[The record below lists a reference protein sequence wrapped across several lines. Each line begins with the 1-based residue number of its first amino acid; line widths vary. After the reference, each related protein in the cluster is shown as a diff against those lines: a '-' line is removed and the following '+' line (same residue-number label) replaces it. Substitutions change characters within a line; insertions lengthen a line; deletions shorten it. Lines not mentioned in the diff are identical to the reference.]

1 MTAPKK
7 RALVEALEAL
17 TNFASRT
24 LVAMPLRHKETK
36 NIRDQIATA
45 RALVEAYRK
54 EKGEG

>member
-17 TNFASRT
+17 IPYAEG
-24 LVAMPLRHKETK
+24 VEEQPGHLRIEPRAIHQE
-36 NIRDQIATA
+36 IDTA